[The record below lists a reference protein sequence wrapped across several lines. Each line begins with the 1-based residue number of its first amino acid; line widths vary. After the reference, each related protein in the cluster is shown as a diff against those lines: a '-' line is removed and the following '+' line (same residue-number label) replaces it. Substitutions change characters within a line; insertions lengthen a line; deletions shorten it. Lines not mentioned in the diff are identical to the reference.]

1 MGVAMAPENKMTT
14 EISLGIWTMYVCVC
28 VPKDGSVCMC
38 VCVCNMKKTA
48 HASETADF
56 R

>member
-14 EISLGIWTMYVCVC
+14 EISLGIWTMYVCVY
-28 VPKDGSVCMC
+28 VPKDGCVC

-48 HASETADF
+48 HASETAYF